1 MEIIRKRNC
10 ELGMKHIAF
19 VLAVTGAIIVSSI
32 CTKEDELYE

>member
-19 VLAVTGAIIVSSI
+19 VLAVTGAITVISI
-32 CTKEDELYE
+32 CTEEDELYE